1 MIAKRLIAAA
11 LISAAAAAPA
21 EGQEEGRTW
30 TIRELIEMGLVELP
44 ERPPFHNCA
53 AGFSRPLM
61 YLQDVAAELTQLNG
75 PRTRAELDAYA
86 MEFVR
91 SHTESPDVDGIIA
104 RLMETYWDEVLE
116 GAVAYVESRCW
127 NGNPPGTAA
136 EVALGEFERYR
147 TEPGAIADLVAETL
161 HRAYSYPY
169 DSPPG
174 GQAYVSFEATAALYE
189 ATAHGG
195 KSLHYY
201 DPERAAEVFAR
212 FPGTGGPVC
221 RLLASMRENDP
232 VLYEESRRETPERC
246 PELEDPRR

>member
-11 LISAAAAAPA
+11 LIAAAAAAPA
-21 EGQEEGRTW
+21 AGQEEGRTW
-30 TIRELIEMGLVELP
+30 TVPELVEMGFEFPAPPTVHICLP
-44 ERPPFHNCA
+44 M
-53 AGFSRPLM
+53 FSRPLM
-61 YLQDVAAELTQLNG
+61 HLPDVAAELTQLNG

-91 SHTESPDVDGIIA
+91 SQTESPDVDGIIA

-127 NGNPPGTAA
+127 NGNPPGTAE

-147 TEPGAIADLVAETL
+147 TEPGAIAKLVQETL

-174 GQAYVSFEATAALYE
+174 GEAYVSFEATAALYE
-189 ATAHGG
+189 ATAYGG

-212 FPGTGGPVC
+212 SPGTGGPVC
-221 RLLASMRENDP
+221 RGLAWWRQHDP
-232 VLYEESRRETPERC
+232 VRYEERRRETPERC
-246 PELEDPRR
+246 PQLDDPGR